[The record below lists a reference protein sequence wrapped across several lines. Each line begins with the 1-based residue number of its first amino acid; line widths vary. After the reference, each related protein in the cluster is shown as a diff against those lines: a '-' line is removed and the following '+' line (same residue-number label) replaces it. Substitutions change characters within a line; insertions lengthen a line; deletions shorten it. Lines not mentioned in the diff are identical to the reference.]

1 MPPSSDEDLLLGEW
15 ACLGALAE
23 EPSHGFALAKRL
35 APDGDLGRIWSL
47 SRPLTYRSID
57 RLVTDGLVA
66 AVRTEPGRAGGE
78 RTVMGST
85 PTGRR
90 HLKAWLRRPVAH
102 VRDLRSELL
111 LKLELCDRLGI
122 DPSGLLAAQR
132 ELVAD
137 VVRGLRASSD
147 RDDAVRR
154 WRIESATAAIRF
166 LDWRAR
172 MVNDQ

>member
-1 MPPSSDEDLLLGEW
+1 MSDSSGDDLLLGEW

-47 SRPLTYRSID
+47 SRPLTYRSVD
-57 RLVTDGLVA
+57 RLVADGLVS

-78 RTVMGST
+78 RTVMAPT

-90 HLKAWLRRPVAH
+90 RLRAWLGRPVSH

-111 LKLELCDRLGI
+111 LKLDLCDRLGV
-122 DPSGLLAAQR
+122 DPSALLAAQR

-137 VVRGLRASSD
+137 VVAGLRSSAD
-147 RDDAVRR
+147 RHDAVRR

-166 LDWRAR
+166 LDWRTKL
-172 MVNDQ
+172 VNGQ